1 MSSPCVRLIRN
12 DEYYVLSAGVH
23 TLYWFASVE
32 GSRYPE
38 GGFEEKDPS
47 LERVFH
53 LRIAADEKWS
63 EQTSTAR
70 SLGSAAR
77 CIYELGQARE
87 QRRLGT
93 TKFCFNLDVGNRTLG
108 PLPVAR

>member
-1 MSSPCVRLIRN
+1 MSSSCVRLILN
-12 DEYYVLSAGVH
+12 DQYYVLSACVH
-23 TLYWFASVE
+23 TLYCFASVE

-38 GGFEEKDPS
+38 GGFEEQDPS

-53 LRIAADEKWS
+53 LKTAADEKS
-63 EQTSTAR
+63 REQTSTTR

-87 QRRLGT
+87 RRRLET
-93 TKFCFNLDVGNRTLG
+93 TKVCFNFDVGNRTLG
-108 PLPVAR
+108 PLPVVR